1 MCTVPALAA
10 HGINLRF
17 ADEPA
22 RIIIRMFGRVRASCC
37 ANVSSGAAALSS
49 CRQGPIQSL
58 RRRRYLSQ
66 LLFHTVAAIIYG
78 RHYRRHHR
86 SRKCLISI
94 LLRVKKNNL
103 AERKALENK

>member
-17 ADEPA
+17 AYEPA

-58 RRRRYLSQ
+58 RRRYLSQ

-86 SRKCLISI
+86 RRKCLISI
-94 LLRVKKNNL
+94 LLWVKKNNL